1 MYNYTYSKEYIV
13 IKRGVN
19 RMKKG
24 FLKKVFATT
33 LVGIMAVS
41 LMACGAKKEDS
52 DLLATIKSN
61 KKVIV
66 GLSADYAPYEF
77 HTMVDGKDETVGFDV
92 DLAKEIAKDMGVE
105 LELKEMD
112 FEALI
117 GALKAGQIDMIISGM
132 NPDDERRKEIDFS
145 DIYYEAQHGVIV
157 NAADKDKFKIA
168 EDLNGKKIGA
178 QLGSTQQKIAEEKVT
193 GATLTLLANVN
204 NLILELKSG
213 KVEAIIT
220 EEPVA
225 KIAIKNNP
233 DMALSAIVF
242 KDETGGNAVGLKKD
256 SPELVAQINK
266 TIKKLKDSGDLEKSI
281 IKANELAAQNS

>member
-1 MYNYTYSKEYIV
+1 M
-13 IKRGVN
+13 
-19 RMKKG
+19 
-24 FLKKVFATT
+24 
-33 LVGIMAVS
+33 
-41 LMACGAKKEDS
+41 
-52 DLLATIKSN
+52 LATIKNN

-157 NAADKDKFKIA
+157 NAADKDKFKIT

-193 GATLTLLANVN
+193 GANLTLLANVN

>member
-1 MYNYTYSKEYIV
+1 
-13 IKRGVN
+13 
-19 RMKKG
+19 MKKG
-24 FLKKVFATT
+24 LLQKIFATT
-33 LVGIMAVS
+33 LIGVMALS
-41 LMACGAKKEDS
+41 LMACGAKNEDKNA
-52 DLLATIKSN
+52 LTTIKDN

-112 FEALI
+112 FDALI

-145 DIYYEAQHGVIV
+145 DIYYEAQHGVLV
-157 NAADKDKFKIA
+157 NKADKDKFKTA

-178 QLGSTQQKIAEEKVT
+178 QLNSTQQDIAEEKVT
-193 GATLTLLANVN
+193 GATLTILANVN

-213 KVEAIIT
+213 KVDAIIT

-225 KIAIKNNP
+225 KIATKNNP
-233 DMALSAIVF
+233 ELVLSDILF
-242 KDETGGNAVGLKKD
+242 KDETGGNAIGLIKD
-256 SPELVAQINK
+256 SPELVDQVNK
-266 TIKKLKDSGDLEKSI
+266 TIKRLLDSGDLAKFI
-281 IKANELAAQNS
+281 INANEIAEKNS